1 MNLANRVAIITGAS
15 SGIGEALARLLAAEL
30 GEERA
35 LAAPTD
41 VADPGQ
47 CERLVAR
54 AVERFGGVDVVVN
67 NAGIGLLGT
76 LEETDWEHF
85 RPMWEVNFFG
95 ALGLPRAALPYL
107 KERQGMVVN
116 I

>member
-15 SGIGEALARLLAAEL
+15 SGIGEALARLFAAQGARLALAARSEEKLRALAAEL

-35 LAAPTD
+35 LVVPTD

-67 NAGIGLLGT
+67 NAGVGLLRS
-76 LEETDWEHF
+76 EE
-85 RPMWEVNFFG
+85 RRG
-95 ALGLPRAALPYL
+95 G
-107 KERQGMVVN
+107 KEG
-116 I
+116 